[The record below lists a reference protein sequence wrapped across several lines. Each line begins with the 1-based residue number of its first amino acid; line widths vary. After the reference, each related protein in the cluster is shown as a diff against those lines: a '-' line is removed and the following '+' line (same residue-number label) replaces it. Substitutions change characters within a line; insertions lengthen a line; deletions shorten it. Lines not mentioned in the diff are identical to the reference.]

1 MCYTASVGKAL
12 RAVKCL
18 GGNPSDL
25 AFWQHQKVNF
35 RANFLWMIILRSLC
49 SVARANGTPAF
60 IRIDG
65 LNVEL
70 TGGKTASNS
79 RMHCRSRQNHTK
91 LVTPARTRGARS
103 RIS

>member
-1 MCYTASVGKAL
+1 MCYTASAGKAR

-18 GGNPSDL
+18 GNPSDL
-25 AFWQHQKVNF
+25 AFWQHQKVQF
-35 RANFLWMIILRSLC
+35 SRELVVDDFFWRSLAPAV
-49 SVARANGTPAF
+49 SNGTPAF

-79 RMHCRSRQNHTK
+79 RVHCRSRQNHTK

-103 RIS
+103 RRA

>member
-1 MCYTASVGKAL
+1 MCYTASAGKAR

-18 GGNPSDL
+18 GNPSDL
-25 AFWQHQKVNF
+25 AFWQHQKVQF
-35 RANFLWMIILRSLC
+35 SRELVVDDFFWRSLAPAV
-49 SVARANGTPAF
+49 SNGTPAF

-103 RIS
+103 RRA